1 MPSRVYTSA
10 TSEDWD
16 PLAKAISPPPDETLA
31 EKEARVK
38 TEQEAKRVSDA
49 IDDDLDRQRNAEK
62 RGPKPVRVLLL
73 GQSESGKS
81 TTLKNFQL
89 MQDAK
94 AFRAERGSWRAL
106 IQLNVIRSIHIILD
120 AIARSYYPSTRS
132 PTKSPSSSTTSPS
145 TSPPELQ
152 VPLPV
157 EPYALDPE
165 LLELRLRLNPLLQVE
180 QQLTRR
186 LVVSDPTETE
196 PTIFPNGPEKPRQ
209 VGREVAVNS
218 AMPWKD
224 VFGKLVPSKRQ
235 SLSSEDIIDW
245 DDPND
250 PGRVLHECAGDMKR
264 LWNHPSVQELLDK
277 QNLRLEEMAGFFL
290 DELDEVTSERYIPTN
305 GFPYFEGPDK
315 DSRRF
320 RTSDHY
326 EYRRG
331 DFHLT
336 IGCILMSRILGG
348 GLGRDWR
355 IYDVG
360 GHRSL
365 CSTEFLLTAAWVP
378 YFDNMNAIIFL
389 APISAFDQVLA
400 EAPKV
405 NRLEDSVMLWQNIV
419 SNKLLQ
425 NTDIILFLNKCDLF
439 ASKLASGIKLR
450 DYVVSYGNRP
460 NDIENASSYLR
471 KKFAGIMK
479 EDSPLP
485 RTFYCH
491 LTTVTDTKSTQKVIT
506 SIKDMLMRDSLKDS
520 TLLL

>member
-305 GFPYFEGPDK
+305 A
-315 DSRRF
+315 
-320 RTSDHY
+320 H
-326 EYRRG
+326 
-331 DFHLT
+331 
-336 IGCILMSRILGG
+336 ILKARIKTLGVSEHRITMNTGG

-365 CSTEFLLTAAWVP
+365 VTAWVP

>member
-305 GFPYFEGPDK
+305 A
-315 DSRRF
+315 
-320 RTSDHY
+320 H
-326 EYRRG
+326 
-331 DFHLT
+331 
-336 IGCILMSRILGG
+336 ILKARIKTLGVSEHRITMNTGG

-365 CSTEFLLTAAWVP
+365 RAAWVP

>member
-1 MPSRVYTSA
+1 MPTKVYPPP
-10 TSEDWD
+10 EDWD

-31 EKEARVK
+31 EREARVK

-94 AFRAERGSWRAL
+94 AFRAERASWRAL
-106 IQLNVIRSIHIILD
+106 IQLNVIRSIHVILD

-145 TSPPELQ
+145 TSPPEHQ
-152 VPLPV
+152 VPLPT

-186 LVVSDPTETE
+186 LVVSDPAETE
-196 PTIFPNGPEKPRQ
+196 PTIFPNSPEKPRH
-209 VGREVAVNS
+209 VGREVAINS

-224 VFGKLVPSKRQ
+224 VFGKLVSSRRQ
-235 SLSSEDIIDW
+235 SESSEDIIDW
-245 DDPND
+245 DDPTD
-250 PGRVLHECAGDMKR
+250 PGRVLHECADDMKR
-264 LWNHPSVQELLDK
+264 LWKHSAVQELLDK

-305 GFPYFEGPDK
+305 A
-315 DSRRF
+315 
-320 RTSDHY
+320 H
-326 EYRRG
+326 
-331 DFHLT
+331 
-336 IGCILMSRILGG
+336 ILKARIKTLGVSEN
-348 GLGRDWR
+348 R
-355 IYDVG
+355 ITMNAGAVISSEFLEW

-365 CSTEFLLTAAWVP
+365 RGDYFSRLLPKAVRVLTTLIAAWVP
-378 YFDNMNAIIFL
+378 YFDNMDAIIFL

-425 NTDIILFLNKCDLF
+425 QTDIILFLNKCDLF
-439 ASKLASGIKLR
+439 ASKLASGIRLK
-450 DYVVSYGNRP
+450 DYVVSFGNRP
-460 NDIENASSYLR
+460 NDFDNASSYLK

-491 LTTVTDTKSTQKVIT
+491 LTTVTDTQSTQKVIT
-506 SIKDMLMRDSLKDS
+506 SIKDMLMRDSLKQS

>member
-315 DSRRF
+315 DSP
-320 RTSDHY
+320 
-326 EYRRG
+326 
-331 DFHLT
+331 
-336 IGCILMSRILGG
+336 
-348 GLGRDWR
+348 
-355 IYDVG
+355 
-360 GHRSL
+360 
-365 CSTEFLLTAAWVP
+365 AWVP